1 MEKQA
6 DFYRQQTVPMIKPT
20 GDQLLAYYKPGYYCA
35 QEDVF
40 FTIRNKKVRAFI
52 RGKKYYVY
60 PIQHSE
66 VIELPEAQLLE
77 AEEGQEDQARLTRR
91 NMSLH

>member
-1 MEKQA
+1 LEFPDNAESRQRMEKQA

-20 GDQLLAYYKPGYYCA
+20 GDQLLAYYKPGYYAA

-40 FTIRNKKVRAFI
+40 FNICNKKIRAFV

-66 VIELPEAQLLE
+66 VI
-77 AEEGQEDQARLTRR
+77 
-91 NMSLH
+91 